1 MAAVLQGVNTVSVT
15 ETRAGGRCGV
25 DRLATVGGWQSGRAS
40 GTKSV
45 WVRVGWGH
53 SLGFRDL
60 ALEAA
65 EP

>member
-1 MAAVLQGVNTVSVT
+1 M
-15 ETRAGGRCGV
+15 
-25 DRLATVGGWQSGRAS
+25 DRLATVGGWPSGRAS
-40 GTKSV
+40 GAKGV
-45 WVRVGWGH
+45 WVRVGWGN